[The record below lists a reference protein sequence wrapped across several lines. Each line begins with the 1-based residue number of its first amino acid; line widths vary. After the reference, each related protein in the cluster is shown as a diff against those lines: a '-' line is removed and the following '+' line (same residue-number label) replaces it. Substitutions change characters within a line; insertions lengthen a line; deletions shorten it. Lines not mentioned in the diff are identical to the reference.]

1 MKERDSVA
9 VSAEV
14 MSDAERICE
23 GESRER
29 EHSGCQ
35 TLGNPKFRK
44 TDSLAKE
51 REESDKQRK
60 GEDSIIVWKLKMRE
74 F

>member
-9 VSAEV
+9 ISTEV

-23 GESRER
+23 GEYRER
-29 EHSGCQ
+29 EHSGRR
-35 TLGNPKFRK
+35 TLGNPTFRNL
-44 TDSLAKE
+44 DSLAKE
-51 REESDKQRK
+51 REESDKQKK
-60 GEDSIIVWKLKMRE
+60 GEDSIILWKLKMRE